1 MIGIAFS
8 LISEEN
14 IHISLK
20 YNICILSFRVK
31 WAPKEIK
38 DHLDFMAKREVLS
51 QNKVSIL
58 NFQCNE
64 NRKLEFGPSPPL

>member
-20 YNICILSFRVK
+20 FNICILSSRVK

-38 DHLDFMAKREVLS
+38 DHLDFMAKREVWITKQSIHFELS
-51 QNKVSIL
+51 T
-58 NFQCNE
+58 
-64 NRKLEFGPSPPL
+64 